1 MAKAKKAATATDW
14 KRYSVEVVRHEIAEA
29 QPYRVERPVA
39 AVELFRADAD
49 RLTQESLWVM
59 TLDGRNGLMGVDR
72 VYTGTATGTSV
83 RIGELF
89 RYAIA
94 AGGCGIVLVHN
105 HPSGDAQPSD
115 EDIKLT
121 KEVIAASRLLDIEF
135 LDHLVLGAAG
145 SYRSIRSENQSLW
158 MERESASLLGGF
170 NAAAAALSR

>member
-1 MAKAKKAATATDW
+1 MAKAKKVATATDW

-89 RYAIA
+89 RYAII

-105 HPSGDAQPSD
+105 HPSGDAEPSE
-115 EDIKLT
+115 EDKKLT
-121 KEVIAASRLLDIEF
+121 SEVIAASKVLDIEF

-145 SYRSIRSENQSLW
+145 SFTSIRSGNQSLW
-158 MERESASLLGGF
+158 MTAEAVSA
-170 NAAAAALSR
+170 

>member
-1 MAKAKKAATATDW
+1 MAKAKKQSATEW
-14 KRYSVEVVRHEIAEA
+14 KRFSVEVVRHEIAEA

-121 KEVIAASRLLDIEF
+121 TEVIAASRLLDIEF
-135 LDHLVLGAAG
+135 LDHLVLGAEG

>member
-1 MAKAKKAATATDW
+1 
-14 KRYSVEVVRHEIAEA
+14 
-29 QPYRVERPVA
+29 
-39 AVELFRADAD
+39 VELFRADAD

-121 KEVIAASRLLDIEF
+121 TEVIAASRLLDIEF

-170 NAAAAALSR
+170 NAAAAALSS

>member
-1 MAKAKKAATATDW
+1 
-14 KRYSVEVVRHEIAEA
+14 
-29 QPYRVERPVA
+29 
-39 AVELFRADAD
+39 VELFRADAD

-94 AGGCGIVLVHN
+94 AGGVGIVLVHN

-121 KEVIAASRLLDIEF
+121 TEVIAASRLLDIEF

-170 NAAAAALSR
+170 NAAAAALSS

>member
-1 MAKAKKAATATDW
+1 M
-14 KRYSVEVVRHEIAEA
+14 
-29 QPYRVERPVA
+29 
-39 AVELFRADAD
+39 
-49 RLTQESLWVM
+49 M

-121 KEVIAASRLLDIEF
+121 TEVIAASRLLDIEF

>member
-1 MAKAKKAATATDW
+1 MARAKKQSTTEW
-14 KRYSVEVVRHEIAEA
+14 KRFSVEVVRHEIAEA

-59 TLDGRNGLMGVDR
+59 TLDGRNGLMGIER
-72 VYTGTATGTSV
+72 VYQGTATGTSV

-89 RYAIA
+89 RYAVS
-94 AGGCGIVLVHN
+94 AGGVGIVLVHN
-105 HPSGDAQPSD
+105 HPSGDPEPSD
-115 EDIKLT
+115 EDIRIT
-121 KEVIAASRLLDIEF
+121 KEVIAASKLLDIEV

-170 NAAAAALSR
+170 NAAAAALSS

>member
-1 MAKAKKAATATDW
+1 MAKAKKAATEW
-14 KRYSVEVVRHEIAEA
+14 KRFSVEVVRHEIAEA

-94 AGGCGIVLVHN
+94 AGGVGIVLVHN

-121 KEVIAASRLLDIEF
+121 TEVIAASRLLDIEF

-170 NAAAAALSR
+170 NAAAAALSS

>member
-1 MAKAKKAATATDW
+1 VSCSGTPSQ
-14 KRYSVEVVRHEIAEA
+14 REV
-29 QPYRVERPVA
+29 
-39 AVELFRADAD
+39 AD
-49 RLTQESLWVM
+49 
-59 TLDGRNGLMGVDR
+59 
-72 VYTGTATGTSV
+72 
-83 RIGELF
+83 
-89 RYAIA
+89 AIA

-121 KEVIAASRLLDIEF
+121 TEVIAASRLLDIEF
-135 LDHLVLGAAG
+135 LDHLVLGAEG